1 LTLVT
6 TFWFPKFF
14 LTSAGPGAVSLIG
27 RDGLDIHGYRNR
39 EDRKMAIITREFGLA
54 LKVQLGMSEPIS
66 NRAIRLMQSKERLIN
81 HRRRSNQCRY
91 KATSP

>member
-1 LTLVT
+1 
-6 TFWFPKFF
+6 
-14 LTSAGPGAVSLIG
+14 
-27 RDGLDIHGYRNR
+27 
-39 EDRKMAIITREFGLA
+39 MAIITRESGLA